1 MSDDT
6 TTATPTETPSDEQ
19 PQEGAEQQV
28 ESKTFDADYVKK
40 LRDEAA
46 KYRTEAKANAKAAE
60 ELAKIQ
66 DANKSEADKQAER
79 LAQAEERAKALEVKA
94 ARAEVAS
101 EKGIPAQILAGPEDG
116 TTEALEAFAELV
128 IAYAEQAG
136 KPRPPK
142 PDPNQG
148 RPGGA
153 GPKSTADSFADYFRT
168 HLSER

>member
-6 TTATPTETPSDEQ
+6 TAETENAEQ
-19 PQEGAEQQV
+19 PQEGAEQQA
-28 ESKTFDADYVKK
+28 ETKTFDADYVKK

-94 ARAEVAS
+94 TRAEVAS

-116 TTEALEAFAELV
+116 TPEALEAFADLV
-128 IAYAEQAG
+128 IAYTEQAG
-136 KPRPPK
+136 KPRPPS

-148 RPGGA
+148 RSGGN
-153 GPKSTADSFADYFRT
+153 GPKTTADSFAEFFRNN
-168 HLSER
+168 LPER